1 MVKLDG
7 CSKVIKFVRGMPRFK
22 TREDAEI
29 CKSWAE
35 KQYRK
40 KYIVVKNAFG
50 DDFYLREQK
59 KK

>member
-1 MVKLDG
+1 MVTFEG
-7 CSKVIKFVRGMPRFK
+7 CPKAFRFVRGMPRFK

-29 CKSWAE
+29 GKSWAE

-40 KYIVVKNAFG
+40 ELVVVKNPFR